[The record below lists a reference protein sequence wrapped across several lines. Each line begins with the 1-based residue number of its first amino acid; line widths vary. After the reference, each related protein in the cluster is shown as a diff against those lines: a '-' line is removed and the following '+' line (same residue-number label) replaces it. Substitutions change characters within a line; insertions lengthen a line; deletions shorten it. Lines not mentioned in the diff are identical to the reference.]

1 MRNIFLTINHM
12 SSQVVARSKLNDYL
26 KDICVR
32 AVMQPDTATSAR
44 ISLQFVPLNL
54 ADLGALAAKWQVEV
68 SDPHF
73 PASVVPRNCWR

>member
-1 MRNIFLTINHM
+1 M
-12 SSQVVARSKLNDYL
+12 VARAKLNDYL

-54 ADLGALAAKWQVEV
+54 ADLGALAAKWQV
-68 SDPHF
+68 
-73 PASVVPRNCWR
+73 